1 MKTDQ
6 LIDLLATGVTP
17 VVPRAASRM
26 VQRASLIGLAGALLI
41 LMLFYGPRK
50 DLASAMHW
58 PMFWLKLGAPV
69 VVALAGA
76 ILVAR
81 LGRPGVSARHWVW
94 LAVAPVLVLWGLALV
109 QWSAAVPAERP
120 ALLWGQTWRTCL
132 WSVGLI
138 GTPVFAAALWALRDL
153 APTRA
158 RQAGAAAGL
167 LAGGVGAGVY
177 ALHCPELTAPFI
189 AVWYVLGMALPVAA
203 GWWLGPRVL
212 RW

>member
-1 MKTDQ
+1 M
-6 LIDLLATGVTP
+6 
-17 VVPRAASRM
+17 
-26 VQRASLIGLAGALLI
+26 
-41 LMLFYGPRK
+41 
-50 DLASAMHW
+50 
-58 PMFWLKLGAPV
+58 
-69 VVALAGA
+69 
-76 ILVAR
+76 
-81 LGRPGVSARHWVW
+81 
-94 LAVAPVLVLWGLALV
+94 V